1 MKPGEIYTIR
11 FDAKSS
17 TPENGPVLKLG
28 VLMRGKKP
36 LAYFSAKGEQ
46 KKFAEAVPLEGDFKT
61 FEYELGPFPEDWR
74 GTKVESLMFYWHV
87 RPGTNPGSVYLDNLQ
102 IETAP
107 AAQKKN
113 NGIVFQFPGDIRI
126 FEKGFPLKV
135 SHGAGTGILKVRGVN
150 ALGKELFSAESKPGK
165 PEVTIPV
172 SEPDYYAVTA
182 EVFENGKMV
191 NQDGA
196 VMRRPLLTL
205 LWKKRIRRR
214 IPMEPL
220 FTPLACIIVK

>member
-46 KKFAEAVPLEGDFKT
+46 KKFAEAVPLEGDFKA

-150 ALGKELFSAESKPGK
+150 ALGKELFSAEAKPGK
-165 PEVTIPV
+165 PEVTIPFPNPIIMPLPPRCLKTGRW
-172 SEPDYYAVTA
+172 SNRRKAHLRSLHRFPEIITPHHNLLSAS
-182 EVFENGKMV
+182 
-191 NQDGA
+191 GA
-196 VMRRPLLTL
+196 V
-205 LWKKRIRRR
+205 
-214 IPMEPL
+214 
-220 FTPLACIIVK
+220 